1 MIHDI
6 GEQDGHAFIVMEFL
20 DGVTL
25 EHRIAGRPLDL
36 HVLLPLAIEV
46 ADALDAAHSKG
57 IVHRDIK
64 PANIF
69 VTERGHAKIL
79 DFGLA
84 RMTTPAGLA
93 TGFTE
98 TVTADPHLTIPG
110 TALGT
115 VAYMSPDR
123 FGRKNSMPALTL
135 FSFGVMLYEMATG
148 ALPFRGESAGVI
160 FDGIMNRAP
169 LSPLRLNPDLPPAL
183 EDIIN
188 RALEKDRE
196 LRYQGAAEIRAE
208 VQRLKR
214 EMEMG
219 RKTASTAQE
228 SGSQVATPGLGRS
241 LQSFGGKATGA
252 EAEQPPSRN
261 RRMVARRV
269 ALLAGMAIALA
280 SALVI
285 LNIHGWRDRLFVRTP
300 KPQVQA
306 LAVLP
311 LANLSGDP
319 EQDYFADGMTGRADH
334 RLSQNRGSAGD
345 FADLGNAVQGSAY
358 AIARDCQS
366 VECGRR
372 GGRLG
377 RACRR
382 SGACQGSVDRGI
394 H

>member
-1 MIHDI
+1 MHSSCCDCYSKIAFRGSGWRAGRIETCGNCCGTGTFRREAKAASALNHPNICTIHDI
-6 GEQDGHAFIVMEFL
+6 GEENGQVFLAMEFL
-20 DGVTL
+20 EGVTL
-25 EHRIAGRPLDL
+25 KHRIAGRPLDL

-84 RMTTPAGLA
+84 KKTTPAGLA

-110 TALGT
+110 TTLGT
-115 VAYMSPDR
+115 VAYMSPEQVRAQELDAR
-123 FGRKNSMPALTL
+123 TDL

-169 LSPLRLNPDLPPAL
+169 LSPLRLNPDLPPKL

-214 EMEMG
+214 DMEMG
-219 RKTASTAQE
+219 RKTAASSEAVSTAQG
-228 SGSQVATPGLGRS
+228 SGAQVATPGLGRS
-241 LQSFGGKATGA
+241 LRSFGGKATGA
-252 EAEQPPSRN
+252 EATVAEPAPSRN
-261 RRMVARRV
+261 RRMVVRGV

-300 KPQVQA
+300 KPQIQA
-306 LAVLP
+306 L
-311 LANLSGDP
+311 
-319 EQDYFADGMTGRADH
+319 
-334 RLSQNRGSAGD
+334 
-345 FADLGNAVQGSAY
+345 
-358 AIARDCQS
+358 
-366 VECGRR
+366 
-372 GGRLG
+372 
-377 RACRR
+377 
-382 SGACQGSVDRGI
+382 
-394 H
+394 